1 MDELE
6 LLKKQWHR
14 QERDLPELS
23 YNDIYNMLLKKSSSI
38 VRWIFLISI
47 GEIIFWTGIAFLLP
61 DSSKKFTD
69 DIGLHNPLLIFN
81 MIRYTVFAVF
91 IFLFYKNYT
100 KISNTDSIKKL
111 MQSILRTRKT
121 VRYFILYNIVGTCVI
136 LIGLNIYCYFNQDL
150 VFQLMKNSDDIQA
163 SMNKEHFISMFFISQ
178 LVLGTL
184 LIIGIIIFY
193 RIVYGILLRRLDKNY
208 KELKKIEV

>member
-23 YNDIYNMLLKKSSSI
+23 YNNIYKMLLKKSSSI
-38 VRWIFLISI
+38 VKWIFLISI
-47 GEIIFWTGIAFLLP
+47 GEIVFWTGIAFLLP
-61 DSSKKFTD
+61 DSSMNFTD
-69 DIGLHNPLLIFN
+69 DIGLYNTFLAFSIIH
-81 MIRYTVFAVF
+81 YTVFAVF

-100 KISNTDSIKKL
+100 KISNTDSVKKL
-111 MQSILRTRKT
+111 MQNILRTRRT
-121 VRYFILYNIVGTCVI
+121 VRYFIIYNVVGTFVM
-136 LIGLNIYCYFNQDL
+136 LIGLNIYYYFNQDL
-150 VFQLMKNSDDIQA
+150 IFELMANSDNAQA
-163 SMNKEHFISMFFISQ
+163 SINKEQILSIFFISQ
-178 LVLGTL
+178 LVLGVI
-184 LIIGIIIFY
+184 LIAGILIFY

>member
-23 YNDIYNMLLKKSSSI
+23 YNDIYKMLLKKSSST

-47 GEIIFWTGIAFLLP
+47 GEIIFWTGVAFLIP

-69 DIGLHNPLLIFN
+69 DIGLHNALLIFN
-81 MIRYTVFAVF
+81 IFHYTVFALF
-91 IFLFYKNYT
+91 IFLFYKNYR

-111 MQSILRTRKT
+111 MQSILQTRKT
-121 VRYFILYNIVGTCVI
+121 VRYFIVYNIVGTCVL
-136 LIGLNIYCYFNQDL
+136 LIGFNIYYYFNQDL
-150 VFQLMKNSDDIQA
+150 IFQLMVNGDNVQT
-163 SMNKEHFISMFFISQ
+163 SMNKEQFISMFFISQ
-178 LVLGTL
+178 LVVGAL
-184 LIIGIIIFY
+184 LIVGVIIFY
-193 RIVYGILLRRLDKNY
+193 RIVYGFLLRRLNKNY